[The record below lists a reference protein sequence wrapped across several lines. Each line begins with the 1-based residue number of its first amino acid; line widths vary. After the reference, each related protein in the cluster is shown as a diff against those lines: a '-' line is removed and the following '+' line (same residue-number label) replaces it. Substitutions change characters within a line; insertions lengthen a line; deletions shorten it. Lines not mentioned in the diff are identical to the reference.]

1 MKAFALFLLRLA
13 TGLYLVAWAG
23 VKLVDTGRAIDISD
37 KFYLGYFSTPAI
49 QHGLGVAAAVLGIFA
64 ALGFWRVI
72 AYPVQALVL
81 GVAAAAVA
89 KAVIVTPVDLANGI
103 EAATLLLP
111 TLAVFLLSL
120 AQLVWWKDDFL
131 TLDRFIDWRL
141 ADLSRE
147 ASYGAALAAPVAV
160 AAVVEEMTAEP
171 EVAVAEA
178 EPVEAEA
185 EPAEVEAVAVEPVE
199 DVDVAEAEAAEVA
212 AAEPVLEEAPAEIEA
227 QAEEAGEAES
237 AEAEAAP
244 EEEAAIEAAPVEEAA
259 PGEAAHEAQAGEV
272 EEEEI
277 RIDPALVAHA
287 EHVEER
293 AAHPVH

>member
-37 KFYLGYFSTPAI
+37 KFYLGYFGTPDI

-120 AQLVWWKDDFL
+120 SQLVWWKDDFL

-171 EVAVAEA
+171 EVAVAE
-178 EPVEAEA
+178 PVEAEA
-185 EPAEVEAVAVEPVE
+185 EPAEVEAVAAEPVE
-199 DVDVAEAEAAEVA
+199 DVEVAEAEAAEVE
-212 AAEPVLEEAPAEIEA
+212 AAEPVLEEEPVEIEA
-227 QAEEAGEAES
+227 QAEEAGEAGHV
-237 AEAEAAP
+237 EAEAAP
-244 EEEAAIEAAPVEEAA
+244 EEEAAIEAAPM
-259 PGEAAHEAQAGEV
+259 EAAHEAQAGEV